1 MNGLNIRANNTQ
13 TFISRSWSYTD
24 VRWFRTLPESAI
36 SLRNEKKF
44 IHLHISKKR
53 EPNRSKKKTY
63 FKILYLDISSLK
75 IIVYLSCQCDWVIL
89 LFSIC
94 LHILVVSLCF
104 RRDSILTFISFL
116 HTLFLLLPSF
126 LNSHKLQLKYN
137 NEGINK
143 LSNSTTFQIF
153 SGLYSCIISLIISP
167 FPLL

>member
-1 MNGLNIRANNTQ
+1 MAWTSEPI
-13 TFISRSWSYTD
+13 
-24 VRWFRTLPESAI
+24 TLKHLFQDHDLIQMFADLGHFQKVPFLSEMK
-36 SLRNEKKF
+36 RNSF
-44 IHLHISKKR
+44 TCIFQKR
-53 EPNRSKKKTY
+53 GNQIEAKKKTY